1 MIFDSLEKG
10 SCFVANDYHGDSRGF
25 RFFAETKNKIYD
37 MGESID
43 EAGSYILRVMVPAP
57 SSEIRLISNGTVID
71 SVIDNECEFIIDKIG
86 AYRVEVYLNG
96 NAWIYSNHIR
106 VGLKN

>member
-1 MIFDSLEKG
+1 MIIT
-10 SCFVANDYHGDSRGF
+10 VIQGDSDF
-25 RFFAETKNKIYD
+25 LPKQKTKS
-37 MGESID
+37 MTWVSTID